1 MKKIMQPCGL
11 HCIKMQ
17 DIGVTIGEQN
27 ILQHVNLH
35 IHCGTLAAVIGK
47 NGAGKS
53 TLIRAI
59 LGDIPH
65 TGTIEFKNRENG
77 HMQKMRIG
85 YVPQSLN
92 IEKKTPISVYDMIA
106 SYQSCY
112 PVFLKKSKKL
122 YEKIKEHLAVFK
134 AEELI
139 DKQVCNLSGGEL
151 QRVLLSMA
159 VMDEPNLLLL
169 DEPVSGIDQNGM
181 DLFYHTISE
190 LKMHY
195 DLAIILI
202 SHDLDYVAQY
212 ADQVILIDG
221 TVKKQ
226 GTVRQVY
233 ESEEFQ
239 EVFGKFDLENY
250 KPSRQAK
257 EKKEKEITM
266 PKHNHGL
273 WKEDV

>member
-1 MKKIMQPCGL
+1 MGNSEYILNCEGISKAFGGTQALKDVQL
-11 HCIKMQ
+11 HVKP
-17 DIGVTIGEQN
+17 GEVHA
-27 ILQHVNLH
+27 LL
-35 IHCGTLAAVIGK
+35 GE

-106 SYQSCY
+106 SYQSRY
-112 PVFLKKSKKL
+112 PVFWKKSKKL
-122 YEKIKEHLAVFK
+122 YEKIEEHLTVFK

-250 KPSRQAK
+250 KPSRQVK
-257 EKKEKEITM
+257 EQKEKEIAM
-266 PKHNHGL
+266 PKHNHSL